1 MEGLDRA
8 KIKWFLGEGAEEEK
22 NGRKIPRGVGTRGE
36 DTYVLKKIYTGTVA
50 RERRKWGAGKGGG
63 GV

>member
-8 KIKWFLGEGAEEEK
+8 KIKWFLGKEERKRRTEG
-22 NGRKIPRGVGTRGE
+22 RFRGVGTRGE

-50 RERRKWGAGKGGG
+50 RERRKWGAGKG
-63 GV
+63 V